1 MTNGKTTDS
10 EINSTQLDEVDNHYF
25 DEILSKSK
33 KENDLGAIRNKF
45 VNQLDQ
51 LRRNGNGM
59 QQPWHNHSSLLQI
72 NT

>member
-59 QQPWHNHSSLLQI
+59 QQP
-72 NT
+72 